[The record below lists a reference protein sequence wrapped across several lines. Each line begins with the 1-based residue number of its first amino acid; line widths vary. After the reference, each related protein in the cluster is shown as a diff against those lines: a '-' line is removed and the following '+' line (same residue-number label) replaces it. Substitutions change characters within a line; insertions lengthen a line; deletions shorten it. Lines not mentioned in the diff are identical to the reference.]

1 MKFSVLMSVYAK
13 EKARNLDDAMKSIL
27 NQTLLPNEI
36 VIVRDGPLTDEL
48 DAVLQKYTKNNKTIK
63 IVTLEKN
70 SGLGIA
76 LNKGIENCSYD
87 IIARVDSDD
96 VSVPERFKE
105 QVGYLR
111 LHPEVDII
119 SSNIIEFDENLENEL
134 TRKNVPETDTDIKT
148 YIKKRCPFNHMAVM
162 YRKEV
167 IVKAGSYEDCPYFED
182 YYLWCKVFKNGGS
195 FYNIQKPLV
204 HARGGVSM
212 ISRRGGV
219 GYVKHIY
226 HFQQKMFKLGI
237 INEYELVRSLLI
249 RSIISLVPNTVRGAF
264 YRQALRGGGES

>member
-13 EKARNLDDAMKSIL
+13 EKAKNLDDAMKSIL

-48 DAVLQKYTKNNKTIK
+48 DAVLQKYTKNSKIIKT
-63 IVTLEKN
+63 VTLEKN

-105 QVGYLR
+105 QIEYLK

-134 TRKNVPETDTDIKT
+134 TRKNVPETDAEIKA

-162 YRKEV
+162 YRKKA
-167 IVKAGSYEDCPYFED
+167 IVKVGSYEDCPYFED
-182 YYLWCKVFKNGGS
+182 YYLWCKVFKDGGS

-204 HARGGVSM
+204 HARGGLSM
-212 ISRRGGV
+212 VSRRGGAR
-219 GYVKHIY
+219 YVQHIY
-226 HFQQKMFKLGI
+226 SFQRKIFRLGVTSA
-237 INEYELVRSLLI
+237 YELATNSVI
-249 RSIISLVPNTVRGAF
+249 RILVSIAPNRIRGVF
-264 YRQALRGGGES
+264 YKNALRGKR